1 MLRGEVWWAD
11 LPAPVHARP
20 VLVLTRNAVVNNI
33 GSVVVALVT
42 RTNRGL
48 RSEVAL
54 GRQEGLPIRSV
65 VNFDNLLT
73 VPRERL
79 MRLMGSCSK
88 ERMSEVNH
96 ALMFALGVED

>member
-1 MLRGEVWWAD
+1 MQRGEVWWAE
-11 LPAPVHARP
+11 LPSPVNGRP
-20 VLVLTRNAVVNNI
+20 VLILTRNAVINTI

-48 RSEVAL
+48 QSEVTL

-73 VPRERL
+73 VPRFDATDRWLFER
-79 MRLMGSCSK
+79 
-88 ERMSEVNH
+88 
-96 ALMFALGVED
+96 ADD